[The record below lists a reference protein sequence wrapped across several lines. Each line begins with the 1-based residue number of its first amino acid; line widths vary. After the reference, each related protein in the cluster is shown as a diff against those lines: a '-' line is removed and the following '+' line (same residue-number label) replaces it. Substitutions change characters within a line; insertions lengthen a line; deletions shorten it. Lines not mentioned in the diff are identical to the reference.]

1 MALTQEQRNDKL
13 KEKRAKFA
21 EKELRHRVRPG
32 IEQAIQRIR
41 DRADGIAVSELL
53 QIATMKMDLM
63 DDAELSAFLTYPRHE
78 ILVSESLARE
88 IYDHGVRNVLNNPN
102 QDASDEIIKPSLDYE
117 GCSSRARS
125 RNLAV
130 QS

>member
-41 DRADGIAVSELL
+41 DRASKIAVSELL
-53 QIATMKMDLM
+53 QIAVMKIDLM
-63 DDAELSAFLTYPRHE
+63 SDEDLTAFLTYPRHE
-78 ILVSESLARE
+78 ILVSESVAQK
-88 IYDHGVRNVLNNPN
+88 IYDHGVRSILSNPDP
-102 QDASDEIIKPSLDYE
+102 DASDEIWKPESLL
-117 GCSSRARS
+117 S
-125 RNLAV
+125 
-130 QS
+130 